1 MTWVAAATIGSAV
14 VGAGASIYGSN
25 QAAGAMASS
34 ARDAARVN
42 QQIYNQ
48 NRSDLA
54 PYRDAG
60 TASLDAVNR
69 LNGIPMDTSYRPS
82 RTYSEIGKATEY
94 DIVSAFQEFLGRA
107 PTKVERKYYSKRQR
121 ADQLYNDVVRPGIE
135 RLTQEQAAAAPQTA
149 SPEGPANPN
158 DPENRYGGFY
168 ASPSYNFVLDEGL
181 RGQDRNYAARGLMN
195 SGARARAG
203 TRYAADVASG
213 EFGNYYNRLAGV
225 ATQGQN
231 AATNTMNAN
240 NAYNNNA
247 SNNINNQGMAR
258 ASGYLGTTG
267 AISSGINNVLAAMP
281 YWAGTRRASVAPP
294 TDAAGYTNLIWPNG
308 RP

>member
-1 MTWVAAATIGSAV
+1 MAWGQIGAAVIG
-14 VGAGASIYGSN
+14 GAASIFGAN
-25 QAAGAMASS
+25 QASNAMQRS
-34 ARDAARVN
+34 AREANQLN
-42 QQIYNQ
+42 QQVYNQ
-48 NRSDLA
+48 NRADLA
-54 PYRDAG
+54 PYRNAG
-60 TASLDAVNR
+60 EASLNAVNR
-69 LNGIPMDTSYRPS
+69 LNGIPMDTSYQPS

-94 DIVSAFQEFLGRA
+94 DVVSAFQEFLGRA
-107 PTKVERKYYSKRQR
+107 PTKKERKYYSKRQR

-135 RLTQEQAAAAPQTA
+135 RLTQEQAAAPQTT
-149 SPEGPANPN
+149 SPEGPVNPN

-168 ASPSYNFVLDEGL
+168 ASPSYNFVMDEGL

-231 AATNTMNAN
+231 AATNTVNAN

-247 SNNINNQGMAR
+247 ANNINNQGMAR

-267 AISSGINNVLAAMP
+267 AISSGINNVLGSMP
-281 YWAGTRRASVAPP
+281 YWATTRRG
-294 TDAAGYTNLIWPNG
+294 TQDAAGYGDMIWRNG
-308 RP
+308 SRP